1 MTRIRQLLHGT
12 ALTAAFG
19 LGLVAVP
26 ALAQENQ
33 SQDQQSQQGQDAS
46 AQAQDNRKVATV
58 NGTDIVTSDLMRFV
72 DMLPDQLRRSQP
84 PEMVISAAIQQLVMR
99 ELILEEARSANL
111 AENDR
116 VKQLVEQSTIDAE
129 DDAMI
134 QVWLEQEFE
143 DDITDEAVQGAY
155 DALQATSTQEL
166 PPLEQ
171 VRPQI
176 EQQLRQQAYADL
188 QTQLQKGADIVF
200 YDASGNA
207 VTPQS
212 GSGQG
217 NGSDA
222 AANSGESSDS
232 GQSSNGASSG
242 SAGESQSGNGAS
254 TSGADSGSNSSEGSN
269 SDGSSSE
276 QNGSSSGN

>member
-1 MTRIRQLLHGT
+1 MTPIRQLLHGT

-26 ALAQENQ
+26 ALAQEN
-33 SQDQQSQQGQDAS
+33 QSQQGQDAS

-84 PEMVISAAIQQLVMR
+84 PEMVISTAIQQLVMR

-116 VKQLVEQSTIDAE
+116 VKQLVEQSTIDAQ

-171 VRPQI
+171 VRSQI
-176 EQQLRQQAYADL
+176 EQQLRQQAYADI
-188 QTQLQKGADIVF
+188 QAQLQQGADIVF

-217 NGSDA
+217 SGSDA
-222 AANSGESSDS
+222 ANSGGSSDNS
-232 GQSSNGASSG
+232 QSSTGASSDSSNGAGTSGSDSSG
-242 SAGESQSGNGAS
+242 S
-254 TSGADSGSNSSEGSN
+254 SN
-269 SDGSSSE
+269 SDGSSNE

>member
-1 MTRIRQLLHGT
+1 MPRIRQLLHGT

-33 SQDQQSQQGQDAS
+33 SQQDQNTSAQ

-58 NGTDIVTSDLMRFV
+58 NGTDIVTGDLMRFV

-99 ELILEEARSANL
+99 ELILEEARRANL

-155 DALQATSTQEL
+155 DALQATSAQEL

-188 QTQLQKGADIVF
+188 QTQLQQGADIVF

-232 GQSSNGASSG
+232 GQSSNGASSN
-242 SAGESQSGNGAS
+242 STNESQSSDGAS
-254 TSGADSGSNSSEGSN
+254 TSGSEGSSGN
-269 SDGSSSE
+269 GSSNE

>member
-116 VKQLVEQSTIDAE
+116 VKQLVAQSTIDAE

-155 DALQATSTQEL
+155 DALQATNTQEL
-166 PPLEQ
+166 PPLEK

-188 QTQLQKGADIVF
+188 QTQLQQSADIVF

-212 GSGQG
+212 GSGQN

-232 GQSSNGASSG
+232 GQSSNGANSNSTN
-242 SAGESQSGNGAS
+242 ESQSSDGAS
-254 TSGADSGSNSSEGSN
+254 TSGSDSSNSN
-269 SDGSSSE
+269 GSSNE
-276 QNGSSSGN
+276 QNGSSGN

>member
-1 MTRIRQLLHGT
+1 MTRIRHLLHGT

-33 SQDQQSQQGQDAS
+33 SQDQQSQQGQNTS

-58 NGTDIVTSDLMRFV
+58 NGTNIVTSDLMRFV

-116 VKQLVEQSTIDAE
+116 VKQLVEQSTIDAQ

-188 QTQLQKGADIVF
+188 QTQLQQGADIVF

-217 NGSDA
+217 NGFDA
-222 AANSGESSDS
+222 AANSGGSSDS
-232 GQSSNGASSG
+232 SQSSNGASSG
-242 SAGESQSGNGAS
+242 STGESQSGNGAS
-254 TSGADSGSNSSEGSN
+254 TSGSDSSEGSN
-269 SDGSSSE
+269 RDGSSSE
-276 QNGSSSGN
+276 QNGSSGN

>member
-1 MTRIRQLLHGT
+1 MTQISHLLRST
-12 ALTAAFG
+12 ALTAALG
-19 LGLVAVP
+19 LGISAAP
-26 ALAQENQ
+26 ALAQKNQ
-33 SQDQQSQQGQDAS
+33 SPGQQGSDSGAQSQGDQ
-46 AQAQDNRKVATV
+46 RVATV
-58 NGTDIVTSDLMRFV
+58 NGTEIVTADLMRFV
-72 DMLPDQLRRSQP
+72 DMLPDQLRQSQP
-84 PEMVISAAIQQLVMR
+84 PEMIISSAVQQLVMR
-99 ELILEEARSANL
+99 ELILEKARDANL
-111 AENDR
+111 DENER
-116 VKQLVEQSTIDAE
+116 VQQLVEQSTIDAE

-143 DDITDEAVQGAY
+143 DNITDDAVQGAY

-171 VRPQI
+171 VCSQI
-176 EQQLRQQAYADL
+176 EQQLRQQAYANI
-188 QTQLQKGADIVF
+188 QTQLQQGADIVF

-222 AANSGESSDS
+222 AANSGGSSDS
-232 GQSSNGASSG
+232 SQSSDGASSDNT
-242 SAGESQSGNGAS
+242 GESQSGNGDS
-254 TSGADSGSNSSEGSN
+254 TSGSDSGSDTSKGAN

-276 QNGSSSGN
+276 QNSTSGN

>member
-33 SQDQQSQQGQDAS
+33 SQQDQNAS

-188 QTQLQKGADIVF
+188 QTQLQQGADIVF

-217 NGSDA
+217 NGPDA
-222 AANSGESSDS
+222 AANSGGSSDS
-232 GQSSNGASSG
+232 GQSSNGARTTG
-242 SAGESQSGNGAS
+242 S
-254 TSGADSGSNSSEGSN
+254 DSSNSN
-269 SDGSSSE
+269 GSSNE

>member
-33 SQDQQSQQGQDAS
+33 SQQDQNAS

-188 QTQLQKGADIVF
+188 QTQLQQGADIVF

-212 GSGQG
+212 GSGQD

-242 SAGESQSGNGAS
+242 SAGESQNGNGAS
-254 TSGADSGSNSSEGSN
+254 TSGSDSSEGSN
-269 SDGSSSE
+269 SDGSSNE
-276 QNGSSSGN
+276 QNGSSGN